1 MRYEVGTV
9 LNIQDL
15 NRPVPDQV
23 ITEDV
28 YDGVTLYSLAQGTDL
43 PVQTNPNYH
52 CYFVLAG
59 KLNVYLRDRMSVIA
73 SKTVSYSQ
81 GIVVPYEEA
90 VGCTA
95 LEGTVATEVVLGK
108 KLETQK
114 IKPMEVFTV
123 NDLLAYQTGTA
134 VRETVL
140 SSGYSVLNIDALDK
154 STGLNDLFAEGELIV
169 TCLDGEGSVLYG
181 GKESTL
187 RFGENFRVKSGT
199 KYSLQAKDHSFKV
212 SELIRIE

>member
-9 LNIQDL
+9 LNIQNL

-81 GIVVPYEEA
+81 GIVVPYDEA

-108 KLETQK
+108 KIETQK

-123 NDLLAYQTGTA
+123 NDLLAYQPGTA

-140 SSGYSVLNIDALDK
+140 SSGYSMLNIDALDRG
-154 STGLNDLFAEGELIV
+154 TGLNDLFAEGELIV

-199 KYSLQAKDHSFKV
+199 KYSLQAKDHPFKV

>member
-9 LNIQDL
+9 LNIQNL
-15 NRPVPDQV
+15 NRPVHGQV

-73 SKTVSYSQ
+73 SKIVSYGQ
-81 GIVVPYEEA
+81 GIVVPYDEA

-95 LEGTVATEVVLGK
+95 LEGTVVTEVVLGK

-114 IKPMEVFTV
+114 IRPMEVFTV
-123 NDLLAYQTGTA
+123 KDLLAYQTGMAVHDTA
-134 VRETVL
+134 L
-140 SSGYSVLNIDALDK
+140 NSGYSKLNIDALDMN
-154 STGLNDLFAEGELIV
+154 TVLQDLLAEGELIV
-169 TCLDGEGSVLYG
+169 TCLDGEGSVIYN

-187 RFGENFRVKSGT
+187 HFGENYRIKSGT
-199 KYSLQAKDHSFKV
+199 HYSLQTKDHPFKV